1 MLPSACC
8 ARWSSLARSAG
19 ARARPR
25 ARPPAWRCPPSS
37 APGRR
42 AASTPSTPASPC
54 CTLLYLKSEQFR
66 GFACLHA
73 GCRKR
78 IVDPD
83 DVPGRVI
90 GRCWKARARAGLAP
104 AWAGRTRPVGGG
116 EAGGAGAAR
125 GGARFRPPPPPLGF
139 VISMEGA
146 DPILDPDQLPQ
157 WWEVGLR
164 LLGLTHYGP
173 GR

>member
-8 ARWSSLARSAG
+8 ARWSSRARSAG

-66 GFACLHA
+66 A
-73 GCRKR
+73 RKLLSR
-78 IVDPD
+78 ALRMWYHCVRDLAADVTTSKETSTRLLSPGSPTTTAIE
-83 DVPGRVI
+83 DVPSGDTAVGARPALVHPVH
-90 GRCWKARARAGLAP
+90 GWSASRLRRARHGADLAP
-104 AWAGRTRPVGGG
+104 YLV
-116 EAGGAGAAR
+116 
-125 GGARFRPPPPPLGF
+125 
-139 VISMEGA
+139 
-146 DPILDPDQLPQ
+146 
-157 WWEVGLR
+157 
-164 LLGLTHYGP
+164 
-173 GR
+173 